1 MSMIQ
6 IQNLSFGYPG
16 SAESV
21 FENLNLN
28 LDTGWRLGLI
38 GRNGRGKTTLLR
50 LLCGEYDFSGS
61 IRASVR
67 FMRFP
72 AEIADPSARAE
83 TVLRGMCPE
92 AEDWQIA
99 CELSMLDVR
108 EEVLERPFDTL
119 SGGEQTKLC
128 LAALFLREDC
138 FPLID
143 EPTDHLDA
151 AGREIVA
158 EYLRQK
164 QGFLL
169 VSHDRAFLDGCTDH
183 ILAINRAS
191 IDVQAGNYS
200 AWRQDFERKEQFE
213 RGQEQKLRRD
223 IAQMTEAARRS
234 ANWSDKLESTKRG
247 QRIAGL
253 RPDTGYIGHK
263 SAKLMRRAKV
273 AEARRERAIEQ
284 KSALL
289 QNAEE
294 AESLKL
300 SPLTHHSD
308 RLVELRD
315 VCIRYGERD
324 VCGGVRFSIHRGDRI
339 ALDGANGSGKS
350 SLLKLICGEDIPHS
364 GDVARAGGLILSRVP
379 QDTSRLRGSVFDLAR
394 ERGIDQTLYLAIL
407 RKLGFPRAQF
417 EYDLSR
423 FSQGQ
428 KKKALIAA
436 SLCERAHLY
445 VWDEPL
451 NYLDIDAR
459 MQIEELLRQYQ
470 PTMLFVEHDRAFR
483 EAIATRIIRL

>member
-6 IQNLSFGYPG
+6 IKNLRFGYPG
-16 SAESV
+16 SAEDV
-21 FENLNLN
+21 FEDLNLN
-28 LDTGWRLGLI
+28 LDTDWRLGLI

-50 LLCGEYDFSGS
+50 LLCGEYDYTGS

-67 FMRFP
+67 FARFP
-72 AEIADPSARAE
+72 AEVDDPSESAE
-83 TVLRGMCPE
+83 AVLRRMCPE
-92 AEDWQIA
+92 AQDWQIA
-99 CELSMLDVR
+99 RELSLLDVS
-108 EEVLERPFDTL
+108 EDVLDRPFDTL

-138 FPLID
+138 FALID

-158 EYLRQK
+158 NYLRHK
-164 QGFLL
+164 RGFLL
-169 VSHDRAFLDGCTDH
+169 VSHDRAFLDGCVDH
-183 ILAINRAS
+183 ILSINRNS
-191 IDVQAGNYS
+191 IDLQSGNYS
-200 AWRQDFERKEQFE
+200 AWRLGFDRKEQFE
-213 RGQEQKLRRD
+213 RAQEQKLRKD
-223 IAQMTEAARRS
+223 IAQLNEAARRS
-234 ANWSDKLESTKRG
+234 AGWSDRLESTKRG
-247 QRIAGL
+247 ERMSGL

-263 SAKLMRRAKV
+263 SAKLMRRAKA

-289 QNAEE
+289 QDAEE

-300 SPLTHHSD
+300 SPIVHHSE
-308 RLVELRD
+308 RLAELRSACVNYGART
-315 VCIRYGERD
+315 VCENISFHIRRGE
-324 VCGGVRFSIHRGDRI
+324 RI
-339 ALDGANGSGKS
+339 ALDGPNGCGKS
-350 SLLKLICGEDIPHS
+350 SLLKRIAGEDVPHS
-364 GDVARAGGLILSRVP
+364 GAVERAAGLIISLVP
-379 QDTSRLRGSVFDLAR
+379 QDTSQLRGSVFDLAQA
-394 ERGIDQTLYLAIL
+394 RGIDRTLYLAIL
-407 RKLGFPRAQF
+407 RKLGFPRSQF

-445 VWDEPL
+445 IWDEPL

-459 MQIEELLRQYQ
+459 IQIEALLLQSQ

-483 EAIATRIIRL
+483 ESVATRAIRI